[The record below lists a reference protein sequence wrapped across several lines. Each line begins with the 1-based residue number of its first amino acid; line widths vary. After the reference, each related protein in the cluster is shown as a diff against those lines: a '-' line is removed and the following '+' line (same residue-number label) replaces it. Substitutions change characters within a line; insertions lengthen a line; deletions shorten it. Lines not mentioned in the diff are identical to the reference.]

1 MTGCEEIN
9 TKEISRILM
18 TDYKGSRVWAC
29 AGAMKTKFH
38 TKSVLT
44 LTVISNLLTILGPVT
59 EKCYGKALAMRC

>member
-38 TKSVLT
+38 TKSVLP
-44 LTVISNLLTILGPVT
+44 LTVISNLLTIEMLWQGFSNEVLT
-59 EKCYGKALAMRC
+59 AQL

>member
-29 AGAMKTKFH
+29 TGAMKTKFH
-38 TKSVLT
+38 TKSVLP
-44 LTVISNLLTILGPVT
+44 LTVISKLLTIEMLWQGFSNEVLT
-59 EKCYGKALAMRC
+59 AQL